1 MGCSNKYHKIL
12 QPVILKDNN
21 TGSSKTFNIT
31 VKHFRSKKSYLG
43 ALLFELQ
50 RVIVKGLTT
59 ERSKGSYQRQVLTG
73 EYLEQ
78 VAKVVAGVE

>member
-1 MGCSNKYHKIL
+1 MSCSNKYHKIL
-12 QPVILKDNN
+12 QPVVLKDNN
-21 TGSSKTFNIT
+21 TGSSKTFNMG
-31 VKHFRSKKSYLG
+31 RSKKSYLG

-59 ERSKGSYQRQVLTG
+59 ERSKGSYQGQVLTG